1 MKTKSLLLLFKKI
14 FEILKMKKLLFK
26 AMYITNPCEKSEQK
40 VGHLRYEIQSANKQ
54 AE

>member
-1 MKTKSLLLLFKKI
+1 MKKKILFKD
-14 FEILKMKKLLFK
+14 MY
-26 AMYITNPCEKSEQK
+26 MYITNPCEKSEQK